1 MLELGNF
8 KKVHTYSMVLGVCE
22 HYEYDDVS
30 IQISLT
36 PTRRGKVAIHVIASN
51 FSTRKGLH
59 RIPSNYADKLRH
71 RSSSRYAAHEI
82 YSIEDHSTDSI
93 QQILNAFNKKI
104 TKALEEET
112 CIS

>member
-1 MLELGNF
+1 MLELGHF
-8 KKVHTYSMVLGVCE
+8 KKVYSHSSVMGE
-22 HYEYDDVS
+22 ITHYEYDDVS

-36 PTRRGKVAIHVIASN
+36 PRGHETAIHVIASN
-51 FSTRKGLH
+51 FSTIKGLH

-71 RSSSRYAAHEI
+71 RSSSRYAVHEV
-82 YSIEDHSTDSI
+82 YVIEDHSTDSI